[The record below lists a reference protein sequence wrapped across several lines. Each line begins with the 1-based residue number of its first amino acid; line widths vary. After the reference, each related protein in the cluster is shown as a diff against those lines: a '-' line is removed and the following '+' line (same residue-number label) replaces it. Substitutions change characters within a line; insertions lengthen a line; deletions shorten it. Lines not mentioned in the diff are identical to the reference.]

1 MPLNIN
7 TNAAASSAS
16 YYLAKNQAALQ
27 KSMTRLASGK
37 KIVAPYDDPGSLSV
51 SMKLNAS
58 ISRLSGA
65 QNNLQNSISFLEVQ
79 DGILESA
86 GKILNRMNELKGMA
100 SQDPMKSA
108 QDIASYDNEFRD
120 LQVQVFQMSKQ
131 TFNGVSLF
139 ANFALDGT
147 TESLFRTD
155 STNNTISIHAS
166 ADGSTGPKVSLH
178 RAALLSAI
186 TIDADDL
193 TARNAFSGADNTQA
207 AGTTGTFSFAAE
219 DISKAMTLDKVSSAV
234 FEQALSNVAFLRA
247 QVGGS
252 MSRVTFAA
260 ENISLQKTNMK
271 AALGRIVDVDIA
283 EESTELAKNNILTQA
298 SAAMLAQANTS
309 ADVALMLLR

>member
-27 KSMTRLASGK
+27 NSMTRLASGK
-37 KIVAPYDDPGSLSV
+37 KIVTPYDDPGSLSV

-65 QNNLQNSISFLEVQ
+65 QNNLQNSISYLEVQ
-79 DGILESA
+79 DGILEGA
-86 GKILNRMNELKGMA
+86 GKILNRMNELKGLA

-120 LQVQVFQMSKQ
+120 LQVQLFQMSEQ

-139 ANFALDGT
+139 ANYAINGT
-147 TESLFRTD
+147 TESVFRTD
-155 STNNTISIHAS
+155 STNNTISIHTS
-166 ADGSTGPKVSLH
+166 PDGSNGSKLSLH
-178 RAALLSAI
+178 KAALLGALTLDASDLSAQ
-186 TIDADDL
+186 
-193 TARNAFSGADNTQA
+193 AFSTANNA
-207 AGTTGTFSFAAE
+207 AGAGTGGTFSFAASTST
-219 DISKAMTLDKVSSAV
+219 DAMTLDKVSSAV

-252 MSRVTFAA
+252 MSRVTFSA
-260 ENISLQKTNMK
+260 ENISAQKTNMK

-283 EESTELAKNNILTQA
+283 EESTELAKYNILTQA
-298 SAAMLAQANTS
+298 SAAMLAQANTN